1 MIWLHSEG
9 NFSFSLWGHKIT
21 TRGKIYK
28 LAITTGN
35 KCEYYQFVWKNHA
48 PPKVKFFAWLLL
60 QERIQCK
67 TNLKRKNVLD
77 SDTCDLCGLAPETP
91 DHIISQCE
99 FTRRFWLHLGWD
111 PASIPPVSKLWE
123 VQGQAGA
130 PARSLSRQC
139 SSSAA
144 GTCGFTDMESCSDIK
159 LWTSATFFWNV
170 TMQLS
175 FGVGAYLSNF
185 VMKLNTGATS
195 FSCNRVF

>member
-35 KCEYYQFVWKNHA
+35 KCVYYQFVWKNHA

-99 FTRRFWLHLGWD
+99 FARRFWLHLGWD

-130 PARSLSRQC
+130 PARSLSTMFLLC
-139 SSSAA
+139 
-144 GTCGFTDMESCSDIK
+144 CWH
-159 LWTSATFFWNV
+159 LWLYRHGVVFRHQAMNLRYLLLECHNAT
-170 TMQLS
+170 QLWRWRLP
-175 FGVGAYLSNF
+175 VQLRDEVEHWSNLF
-185 VMKLNTGATS
+185 LM
-195 FSCNRVF
+195 